1 MIKNSQIV
9 QIFFLL
15 GLLFL
20 TTIPPSM
27 AAENDDGQ
35 EEDQLTKDRNEKEKA
50 QKKRDKKFNEEKV
63 YKFMVGRDVLTLP
76 LFYVSL
82 YVKGRLVEGKLRVAI
97 QTSSPAATRSLNVEK
112 MALKGIIYPLA
123 IRMWEK
129 GRPTTNDIRN
139 FKVDA
144 TKQLKIRYDDLI
156 KEVFIESIL

>member
-35 EEDQLTKDRNEKEKA
+35 EEDQLTKDRNAKEKA

>member
-1 MIKNSQIV
+1 
-9 QIFFLL
+9 
-15 GLLFL
+15 
-20 TTIPPSM
+20 
-27 AAENDDGQ
+27 
-35 EEDQLTKDRNEKEKA
+35 
-50 QKKRDKKFNEEKV
+50 
-63 YKFMVGRDVLTLP
+63 MVGRDVLTLP

-144 TKQLKIRYDDLI
+144 TKQLKIRYGDLI

>member
-1 MIKNSQIV
+1 MIKNPRILAV
-9 QIFFLL
+9 FFLF
-15 GLLFL
+15 GLLLL
-20 TTIPPSM
+20 TSITPSM
-27 AAENDDGQ
+27 AEENDDGQ
-35 EEDQLTKDRNEKEKA
+35 EEDQLTKERKEKEKA

-97 QTSSPAATRSLNVEK
+97 QTSSPAARRSLNVEK

-129 GRPTTNDIRN
+129 GRPTTDDIRN

-144 TKQLKIRYDDLI
+144 TKQLRLRFDDLI

>member
-1 MIKNSQIV
+1 
-9 QIFFLL
+9 
-15 GLLFL
+15 L
-20 TTIPPSM
+20 TIIPPSI
-27 AAENDDGQ
+27 AAENDDRQ
-35 EEDQLTKDRNEKEKA
+35 EEDQLTKDRNTKEKA
-50 QKKRDKKFNEEKV
+50 QKKRDKEFNEEKV

-97 QTSSPAATRSLNVEK
+97 QTSSPAAARSLNVEK

-129 GRPTTNDIRN
+129 GRPTTNDISN